1 VRCRKHAD
9 CHSAA
14 VVARYYHTIPF
25 VKNNPFTYQRNMYR
39 SMPKI
44 IHTMIRVFDPE
55 RSIRFYSEGFGFA
68 ISHRLDFD
76 DFSLIYLR
84 NPENDFE
91 IELTHNKGRTEP
103 YTHGD
108 GYGHYA
114 FVVEELEPMQSKLEQ
129 LGYSP
134 LPIKEFKRGDELL
147 ARFFFVQDPDGYKIE
162 VLQRGG
168 HYR

>member
-25 VKNNPFTYQRNMYR
+25 VKNNPFTYQRNMCL

-55 RSIRFYSEGFGFA
+55 RSIRFYSDGFGFA